1 MKQKYQKYLQQYI
14 ANASV
19 WNMEFSEFLANKL
32 EISETEALKLIS
44 KQNKKI
50 YETTN
55 W

>member
-14 ANASV
+14 SKASV

-32 EISETEALKLIS
+32 DISETEALKLIS
-44 KQNKKI
+44 KQKKKT